1 MSVYY
6 FSSPTCEP
14 CKKLKPVVEDLKE
27 EFPDFQW
34 ISVNIQNDPEELAK
48 KYSVTVVPTIVVDSA
63 KGIERHSGT
72 VAMGYYRILR
82 NATN

>member
-27 EFPDFQW
+27 EFPSLQW
-34 ISVNIQNDPEELAK
+34 ISVNIQNDPQELSK
-48 KYSVTVVPTIVVDSA
+48 KYGVTVVPTIVVDSA
-63 KGIERHSGT
+63 KGIEKHSGT

>member
-27 EFPDFQW
+27 EFPSLQW
-34 ISVNIQNDPEELAK
+34 NSVNIQNDPEELAK
-48 KYSVTVVPTIVVDSA
+48 KYGVTVVPTIVVDSA
-63 KGIERHSGT
+63 KGIERHTGT

>member
-27 EFPDFQW
+27 EFPSLQW

>member
-27 EFPDFQW
+27 EFPSLQW

-48 KYSVTVVPTIVVDSA
+48 KYGVTVVPTIVVDSA
-63 KGIERHSGT
+63 KGIERHTGT